1 MATGD
6 NVFSETVA
14 QLQFRLK
21 IEETKA
27 RQEEAKAKQEE
38 QKTKQKEL
46 RQKRKRPSTEEIE
59 GSKRTHILAGQS
71 SSSIK
76 AVTAAFHNPGFFNIH
91 ANDHIQ
97 DLDMETL
104 LNDNIHIKDDM
115 MSVIEKCFG
124 PWKSCGKANE
134 DRIQEAVDDSINAAL
149 HKIAHLTSLKYL
161 STPQCRYLDGKAP
174 DCGFVFKN
182 INITKENQKQ
192 VLTDFIVCAGELK
205 KPGVYIGLKGVVE
218 QISRYLYYVLIQQ
231 KREKIYG
238 FLTNTQQIKFYC
250 LKKVEGLD
258 LCDYYESKPFHFY
271 TAVPKTSSSSSSHNV
286 RQTTNEKSNEICWNT
301 DTLKIF
307 MKFLT
312 KDWHF
317 YGYSML
323 NINQNTNVNTGTKR
337 CAIKISKRNEYS
349 DYFKNEVKMLRQ
361 LKQSEDSINFKKYFE
376 NIFASSPTG
385 NFIIFEN
392 YLTRLESL
400 TLIQSQQLINIIEYL
415 YNCRILHRDLRPD
428 NLMLD
433 LNQEHIKLID
443 FGFATTYETDEMPK
457 ALPIEGAISYAG
469 LTFLIYYLGLLSSD
483 SDTFDYEYERTFDLQ
498 CAINIM
504 MYMTDKSIRATMI
517 SVKEVLSVK
526 NKVSKLFD
534 FWNGIKRTDENY
546 CKLLKLIK
554 SFTQSP
560 NFDGIKHEIG
570 KRFAS

>member
-1 MATGD
+1 MIPIVSNT
-6 NVFSETVA
+6 
-14 QLQFRLK
+14 R
-21 IEETKA
+21 EEK
-27 RQEEAKAKQEE
+27 
-38 QKTKQKEL
+38 
-46 RQKRKRPSTEEIE
+46 PS
-59 GSKRTHILAGQS
+59 
-71 SSSIK
+71 
-76 AVTAAFHNPGFFNIH
+76 
-91 ANDHIQ
+91 
-97 DLDMETL
+97 
-104 LNDNIHIKDDM
+104 
-115 MSVIEKCFG
+115 
-124 PWKSCGKANE
+124 
-134 DRIQEAVDDSINAAL
+134 
-149 HKIAHLTSLKYL
+149 
-161 STPQCRYLDGKAP
+161 
-174 DCGFVFKN
+174 
-182 INITKENQKQ
+182 
-192 VLTDFIVCAGELK
+192 
-205 KPGVYIGLKGVVE
+205 
-218 QISRYLYYVLIQQ
+218 
-231 KREKIYG
+231 
-238 FLTNTQQIKFYC
+238 
-250 LKKVEGLD
+250 
-258 LCDYYESKPFHFY
+258 
-271 TAVPKTSSSSSSHNV
+271 
-286 RQTTNEKSNEICWNT
+286 
-301 DTLKIF
+301 F
-307 MKFLT
+307 MKLT
-312 KDWHF
+312 
-317 YGYSML
+317 
-323 NINQNTNVNTGTKR
+323 
-337 CAIKISKRNEYS
+337 
-349 DYFKNEVKMLRQ
+349 
-361 LKQSEDSINFKKYFE
+361 QS
-376 NIFASSPTG
+376 